1 MAAESDPIIAER
13 IGRLRE
19 EIAYLKTERATV
31 SSYEEY
37 SSNVRLK
44 KAVERSLREVFVVLY
59 EAGILPGDL
68 LPALI
73 NMARFRNLIV
83 HDYARV
89 DDSQVYAILK
99 QHLHDFEA
107 YARAIAQYL
116 EQR

>member
-1 MAAESDPIIAER
+1 MAIEVCLDIGRRIIAVE
-13 IGRLRE
+13 GLRHPE
-19 EIAYLKTERATV
+19 E
-31 SSYEEY
+31 
-37 SSNVRLK
+37 N
-44 KAVERSLREVFVVLY
+44 REVFVVLY

-68 LPALI
+68 LPVLI